1 MHIML
6 ECGGALGVARAQR
19 SGTRRIQRDAVQH
32 LRHGVMK
39 LARESLPLL
48 EYGLALGLLVQPS
61 VFECAA
67 HLLGERHRELPM
79 PLCTTSAGNRRG
91 GAWFYAAAVVSWRR
105 LERRAVRM
113 AVVAMR
119 PALVRW

>member
-1 MHIML
+1 MAAGGDKQTHDRARGDLVATTGEIHVTVDIVML
-6 ECGGALGVARAQR
+6 GFEEKSSLDCGVP
-19 SGTRRIQRDAVQH
+19 TTH
-32 LRHGVMK
+32 
-39 LARESLPLL
+39 
-48 EYGLALGLLVQPS
+48 
-61 VFECAA
+61 
-67 HLLGERHRELPM
+67 
-79 PLCTTSAGNRRG
+79 CTTSAGNRRG